1 LCGSCSNRLRSI
13 DRSRTAAITRVA
25 QVRGTSL
32 NECGHGTVDRIRTHA
47 ARAKQMTVARDGH
60 YCSEIRGF
68 YLRTKDITHAR
79 RAAHLNRYRA
89 RIRDA
94 CVVVDSE
101 AEVAHGT

>member
-1 LCGSCSNRLRSI
+1 MIECKRLF
-13 DRSRTAAITRVA
+13 T
-25 QVRGTSL
+25 
-32 NECGHGTVDRIRTHA
+32 
-47 ARAKQMTVARDGH
+47 
-60 YCSEIRGF
+60 EIRGF

-94 CVVVDSE
+94 YVVVDSE